1 MKKLQSQK
9 ISELFYNCFFEDNE
23 IINGRPIGE
32 FTSIKSIN
40 PNKNITVLLSTMK
53 LNKNKNIIIE
63 YIDLLPKIDEGN
75 SLDNLCFDRNGNKW
89 CEDIQ
94 ILDQLLMMALACQL
108 ISYTTL
114 ELKDEEIVTIKRIR
128 ENDNFKVSGIS
139 PEVIPETKDNQLSK
153 GYNEKEKQLIAE
165 NKIRITEEL
174 NEYYKIINTGL
185 GFFRIHAIINTDN
198 VNQLDFYDNKDNFLF
213 SRKFAD
219 TDGIVGLEGILNQ
232 RLFCEFKDRFENKIT
247 YLVDGKRHLFLL
259 SSPEDKRYGYKI
271 EITRD
276 NNKEHYSRIQICIG
290 DANSNYV
297 FKKIEVND
305 ESLQI
310 ELNNQFGPYGNHVD
324 GEKRLIWYRPL
335 HDPLLYVIEDE
346 WYQKGHCLRGSCSE
360 VKLDGETLIGRLTRE
375 QFYKLSTNIVL
386 HSRNKELILY
396 TIEEMEKQLPGIKE
410 FIYNNSVLYN
420 FIINAEY
427 QSDPIT
433 DELVQATIHEKCN
446 LKNSGKSAI
455 KKR

>member
-1 MKKLQSQK
+1 MKKLESQK
-9 ISELFYNCFFEDNE
+9 ISKLFYKCFFEDDE

-114 ELKDEEIVTIKRIR
+114 ELKDEEIITIKRIR
-128 ENDNFKVSGIS
+128 ENDNLKVSGIS
-139 PEVIPETKDNQLSK
+139 PAVIPETKDNQLSK
-153 GYNEKEKQLIAE
+153 EYNEKEKHLIAE

-185 GFFRIHAIINTDN
+185 GFFGIHAIINTDS

-247 YLVDGKRHLFLL
+247 YLVDGKRHIFLL
-259 SSPEDKRYGYKI
+259 SSPEDKKYGYRI

-276 NNKEHYSRIQICIG
+276 NNKEHYSRILICTT

-297 FKKIEVND
+297 IKKIEVSD
-305 ESLQI
+305 ESLKI
-310 ELNNQFGPYGNHVD
+310 ELNNQFGPYGNYVD
-324 GEKRLIWYRPL
+324 GEKRFIWYKPL
-335 HDPLLYVIEDE
+335 PNPLLYMIEDE
-346 WYQKGHCLRGSCSE
+346 WHTKGHFLQGHCSKIE
-360 VKLDGETLIGRLTRE
+360 LDGKILIGRLTCE
-375 QFYKLSTNIVL
+375 QFYMLSTNIVL
-386 HSRNKELILY
+386 HPRNKELVLY
-396 TIEEMEKQLPGIKE
+396 TVDEIEKQMPGIKE

-420 FIINAEY
+420 YIINTEY
-427 QSDPIT
+427 QSDFIT
-433 DELVQATIHEKCN
+433 DKIVQATIHEKCN
-446 LKNSGKSAI
+446 LKKSGEPII